1 MSIIFCIFAV
11 EFKKQTTMTK
21 DELYN
26 QLLEKVQQ
34 AGGYVGFKQRPL
46 LVSNYGDSMYIAA
59 IFESCD
65 DSSPLKV
72 IDKDFIAFDLNDYFS
87 ENDISWLIDFVR

>member
-1 MSIIFCIFAV
+1 MT
-11 EFKKQTTMTK
+11 KMTK

-26 QLLEKVQQ
+26 MLLGNVQQ
-34 AGGYVGFKQRPL
+34 EGGYVRLGFQPI
-46 LVSNYGDSMYIAA
+46 LVTNDGMSIYVAA

-72 IDKDFIAFDLNDYFS
+72 IDKDFNVFDVDDYFG
-87 ENDISWLIDFVR
+87 EYTISWLISLVETLKV

>member
-1 MSIIFCIFAV
+1 
-11 EFKKQTTMTK
+11 MTK

-26 QLLEKVQQ
+26 QLLDKVQR
-34 AGGYVGFKQRPL
+34 AGGYVKFGFHSM
-46 LVSNYGDSMYIAA
+46 LVTNEGRCIYIAA

-72 IDKDFIAFDLNDYFS
+72 IDQDFNIFDLDDYFG
-87 ENDISWLIDFVR
+87 ENDISWLIAFVEGALKV